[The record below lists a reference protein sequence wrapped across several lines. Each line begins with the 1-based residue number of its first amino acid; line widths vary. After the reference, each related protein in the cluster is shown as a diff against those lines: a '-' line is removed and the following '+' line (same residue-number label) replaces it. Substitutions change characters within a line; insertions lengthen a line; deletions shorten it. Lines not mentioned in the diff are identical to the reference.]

1 MKRLL
6 TLAILASLAPGSAFA
21 QSAAPTFTGPHVAI
35 MGGWNQNQDKKVLTG
50 TGNDSEKKGGVVV
63 RGAIG
68 YDHAIG
74 DLGIIGAEL
83 GIATGGRAV
92 TTNSGGSTYRTDPNI
107 SFDATARAGV
117 KPIDNLLLFGKAGSV
132 DAASWH
138 SACYSDGHAY
148 VEGYRTRLPVGRW
161 RRTLRSS
168 ECLAAGRFRPCLV
181 QRPLCA
187 QPSARRPELPVLIR
201 SRTPFRVAARPCPRR
216 SSRI

>member
-21 QSAAPTFTGPHVAI
+21 QSAAPTFTGPHVAV

-92 TTNSGGSTYRTDPNI
+92 TTSSGGSTYRTDPNI

-117 KPIDNLLLFGKAGSV
+117 KPIDNLLLFGKAGWSMQRV
-132 DAASWH
+132 
-138 SACYSDGHAY
+138 G
-148 VEGYRTRLPVGRW
+148 TRLATPTG
-161 RRTLRSS
+161 TLTSKDTGHGFLWGGGAELSVHQNVSLRVDFDRVSFS
-168 ECLAAGRFRPCLV
+168 DHYARNRVLGGLNFRF
-181 QRPLCA
+181 
-187 QPSARRPELPVLIR
+187 
-201 SRTPFRVAARPCPRR
+201 
-216 SSRI
+216 